1 MQRVKNNGQFQ
12 LFYNLYY
19 LSLPIL
25 IENILQVSLGFID
38 TYFISTLGKEALAS
52 TGVTSLIVNIYISFF
67 TALGVGTSALVSR
80 YFGSKNEEKT
90 ILVIEQSIFLS
101 IVLGLILAIV
111 NLIFYKPILKL
122 LGINNSLIYNAS
134 IYFLVI
140 NVPIVFLCLM
150 TIISSILRSVGDTKT
165 PMIVNF
171 LCNVINIILNYIFVF
186 KMPLFKNYPIFM
198 IGLST
203 SISRIIG
210 SIILLIKLNKKF
222 SLTNFRN
229 FKVNLNTI
237 KSINSIGLPAGLEK
251 LFMRFGQLVYGKMI
265 IGIGISAYAAHNI
278 AGQIESFS
286 YLPAMAFGTASAT
299 LIGQSL
305 GIGEKET
312 AEKYGYISFITSSL
326 IMVIIGIFFFV
337 YSKELVMI
345 LTDDKKVI
353 QYSSDV
359 LRLIALFQPFLAST
373 QVISSS
379 LQGAGDTKF
388 PMYLTIVGIWGIR
401 VLGLYIVSLYMDLN
415 LYIVW
420 ISYVVEIIFRGS
432 LLFIRF
438 YKGNWKNI
446 SIGEC

>member
-1 MQRVKNNGQFQ
+1 
-12 LFYNLYY
+12 
-19 LSLPIL
+19 
-25 IENILQVSLGFID
+25 
-38 TYFISTLGKEALAS
+38 
-52 TGVTSLIVNIYISFF
+52 
-67 TALGVGTSALVSR
+67 
-80 YFGSKNEEKT
+80 
-90 ILVIEQSIFLS
+90 
-101 IVLGLILAIV
+101 
-111 NLIFYKPILKL
+111 
-122 LGINNSLIYNAS
+122 
-134 IYFLVI
+134 
-140 NVPIVFLCLM
+140 
-150 TIISSILRSVGDTKT
+150 
-165 PMIVNF
+165 
-171 LCNVINIILNYIFVF
+171 
-186 KMPLFKNYPIFM
+186 
-198 IGLST
+198 
-203 SISRIIG
+203 
-210 SIILLIKLNKKF
+210 
-222 SLTNFRN
+222 
-229 FKVNLNTI
+229 
-237 KSINSIGLPAGLEK
+237 
-251 LFMRFGQLVYGKMI
+251 
-265 IGIGISAYAAHNI
+265 GIGISAYAAHNI

-326 IMVIIGIFFFV
+326 IMVIIGIFFFF

-353 QYSSDV
+353 EYSSDV

-401 VLGLYIVSLYMDLN
+401 VLGLYIVSLYINLN